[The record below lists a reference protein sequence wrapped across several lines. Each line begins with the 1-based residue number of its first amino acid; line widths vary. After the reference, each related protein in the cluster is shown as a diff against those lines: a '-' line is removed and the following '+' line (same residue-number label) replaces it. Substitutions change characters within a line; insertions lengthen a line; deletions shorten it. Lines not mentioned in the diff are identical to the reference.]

1 MSAIRAIVTHPTP
14 DLDALLCVYLLR
26 RFGEAHF
33 AGVSS
38 CDLEFLSP
46 AQIEQ
51 AGGPEALESRGQL
64 VVDVGGGRFDNHPT
78 GDSAGDLDASAAELV
93 AEHLGVRAR
102 PELGKLLE
110 FGARQDLKGESLRS
124 RDPVDHA
131 IALPAVLNGLNLLH
145 PDEGAEVY
153 RRAEPVFDA
162 IVATERSWYT
172 ALDDAERAVRSEV
185 GGRVQVMAMESASKA
200 AARAGRFAGAD
211 LLLVRYLPQGYAAF
225 TVRRNGPL
233 RAMTLEGLAERVRR
247 AELEAR
253 GQAPAGDLRG
263 VGMIGGWFL
272 HQSRR
277 ILNKG
282 SPKAPDVP
290 PTELGLRDL
299 HSLAVAATQAW
310 YRSRR

>member
-1 MSAIRAIVTHPTP
+1 MVRAIVTHPTP

-26 RFGEAHF
+26 RFGEEHF
-33 AGVSS
+33 PGVSG

-46 AQIEQ
+46 AQIEE
-51 AGGPEALESRGQL
+51 AGGPEALESRDRL

-93 AEHLGVRAR
+93 AEHLGVRDV

-131 IALPAVLNGLNLLH
+131 IALPAVLNGLNLNH

-153 RRAEPVFDA
+153 ARAEPVFDA
-162 IVATERSWYT
+162 IVATERSWYM
-172 ALDDAERAVRSEV
+172 ALADADRAVRAEV
-185 GGRVQVMAMESASKA
+185 GRAQVMAMESASKA

-211 LLLVRYLPQGYAAF
+211 LLMVRYLPQGYAAF

-247 AELEAR
+247 AEVEAS
-253 GQAPAGDLRG
+253 GQVAAGDLRG

-290 PTELGLRDL
+290 PTELGLMDL
-299 HSLAVAATQAW
+299 HALAVAAVQAW
-310 YRSRR
+310 SRNRR